1 LTDVRDNPGDVTMN
15 EPMLADWILAQTT
28 DALIYS
34 DSEGVIRRWNE
45 AAARMFGFSADEAL
59 GANLELI
66 IPEHLRAAH
75 WNGFNKAMAT
85 GSTRL
90 AGRPALTRA
99 AHKNGN
105 KLYVEMTF
113 AVVKDDAGQVVGSV
127 AIARDVTERVEKE
140 RAARAGGNTTG

>member
-1 LTDVRDNPGDVTMN
+1 MN
-15 EPMLADWILAQTT
+15 DAKLADWILAQTT

-34 DSEGVIRRWNE
+34 DSAGVIRRWND
-45 AAARMFGFSADEAL
+45 AAARLFGFSAGEAL

-75 WNGFNKAMAT
+75 WAGFNKAMAS

-127 AIARDVTERVEKE
+127 AVARDVTERVEKE

>member
-1 LTDVRDNPGDVTMN
+1 MN
-15 EPMLADWILAQTT
+15 EPKLADWILAQTT

-34 DSEGVIRRWNE
+34 DTAGVIRRWNE
-45 AAARMFGFSADEAL
+45 AAARLFGFSASEAL
-59 GANLELI
+59 GANLDLI

-75 WNGFNKAMAT
+75 WAGFNKAMAS

-99 AHKNGN
+99 AHKEGN

>member
-1 LTDVRDNPGDVTMN
+1 MMN
-15 EPMLADWILAQTT
+15 DAKLADWILAQTT

-34 DSEGVIRRWNE
+34 DSAGVIRRWNE
-45 AAARMFGFSADEAL
+45 AAARLFGFGADEAL
-59 GANLELI
+59 GANLDLI

-75 WNGFNKAMAT
+75 WAGFNKAMASGT
-85 GSTRL
+85 TRL

-127 AIARDVTERVEKE
+127 AVARDVTERVEKE
-140 RAARAGGNTTG
+140 RAARAGRNTSG

>member
-1 LTDVRDNPGDVTMN
+1 MTDPK
-15 EPMLADWILAQTT
+15 LADWIVEQTT
-28 DALIYS
+28 DALVYS
-34 DSEGVIRRWNE
+34 DAAGVIRRWNE
-45 AAARMFGFSADEAL
+45 AAARVFGFGAGEAIGQSL
-59 GANLELI
+59 DLI

-75 WNGFNKAMAT
+75 WNAFHKALGS

-99 AHKNGN
+99 VHKDGRR
-105 KLYVEMTF
+105 LYVEMTF

-140 RAARAGGNTTG
+140 RAGGRPT

>member
-1 LTDVRDNPGDVTMN
+1 MN
-15 EPMLADWILAQTT
+15 EPKLADWILAQTT

-34 DSEGVIRRWNE
+34 DTAGVIRRWNE
-45 AAARMFGFSADEAL
+45 AAARLFGFSASEAL
-59 GANLELI
+59 GANLDLI

-75 WNGFNKAMAT
+75 WAGFNKAMAS

-99 AHKNGN
+99 AQKNGN

>member
-1 LTDVRDNPGDVTMN
+1 MTDPQ
-15 EPMLADWILAQTT
+15 LAERILAQTT

-34 DSEGVIRRWNE
+34 DSAGVIQRWNE

-59 GANLELI
+59 GANLDLI

-75 WNGFNKAMAT
+75 WAGFDKAMAS

-90 AGRPALTRA
+90 AGRPSLTRA

-113 AVVKDDAGQVVGSV
+113 ALVKDDAGQVVGSV
-127 AIARDVTERVEKE
+127 AIARDVTERMEKE
-140 RAARAGGNTTG
+140 RAARAGSTSNTSNTSNTSGTCG

>member
-1 LTDVRDNPGDVTMN
+1 MN
-15 EPMLADWILAQTT
+15 EPKLADWILAQTT

-34 DSEGVIRRWNE
+34 DTAGVIRRWNE
-45 AAARMFGFSADEAL
+45 AAARLFGFSASEAL
-59 GANLELI
+59 GANLDLI

-75 WNGFNKAMAT
+75 WAGFNKAMAS

-99 AHKNGN
+99 AHKEGN

-127 AIARDVTERVEKE
+127 AVARDATERVEKE

>member
-1 LTDVRDNPGDVTMN
+1 MN
-15 EPMLADWILAQTT
+15 DAKLADWILAQTT

-34 DSEGVIRRWNE
+34 DSAGVIRRWNE
-45 AAARMFGFSADEAL
+45 AATRLFGFGAGEAL
-59 GANLELI
+59 GANLDLI

-75 WNGFNKAMAT
+75 WAGFNKAMAS

-127 AIARDVTERVEKE
+127 AVARDVTERVEKE